1 MLLLSFFTH
10 YVFFSLVYQGI
21 YIGDILSE
29 NNDWYLLRY
38 KLIKRIYFEE
48 ICIKEDIVQNQRY
61 FAYLLKTRLTAAN
74 LEKLIRT
81 GTYPLAVSH
90 FREKLV
96 QKALKQDLLLEIKKD
111 IYRSASLT
119 GTRKYSSK

>member
-1 MLLLSFFTH
+1 M
-10 YVFFSLVYQGI
+10 
-21 YIGDILSE
+21 SE

-48 ICIKEDIVQNQRY
+48 ICIKEDLTQNQRY
-61 FAYLLKTRLTAAN
+61 FAYLLKTRLTSAN
-74 LEKLIRT
+74 LEKLIRND
-81 GTYPLAVSH
+81 TYPFAVSH
-90 FREKLV
+90 FRDKLV

-119 GTRKYSSK
+119 ATRKYSSK